1 MGTDYLPESFNVTF
15 EPSTR
20 SATSSIVIVNDDILE
35 MKTETALM
43 VLSPSEGNVKDVC
56 VATPGTATL
65 GIIDDDSELERE
77 QSLYVARCHSRQ
89 LQPLTTCAVHTYV
102 GCTEGYCCYVVHFC
116 TRTSAVIA
124 MR

>member
-15 EPSTR
+15 EPGTR
-20 SATSSIVIVNDDILE
+20 TATGSIVIVNDDILE

-77 QSLYVARCHSRQ
+77 QSLYIAQ
-89 LQPLTTCAVHTYV
+89 QTTSATDYVCCTY
-102 GCTEGYCCYVVHFC
+102 
-116 TRTSAVIA
+116 RTSAVIA
-124 MR
+124 MG